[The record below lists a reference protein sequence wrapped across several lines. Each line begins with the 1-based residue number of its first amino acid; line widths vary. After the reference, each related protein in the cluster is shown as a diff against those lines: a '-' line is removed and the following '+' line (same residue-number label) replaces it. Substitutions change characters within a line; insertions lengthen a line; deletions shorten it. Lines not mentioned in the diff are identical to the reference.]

1 MSFHKN
7 IIFCLIWVIVIFVPN
22 QTRAEAV
29 SQITIP
35 HIQPEDHRHDYILDL
50 LELALNKTIEE
61 YGDYELKQY
70 PLPTEQNRSLHMARY
85 ENGIDIVWSMTSIK
99 REKELRA
106 IRIPL
111 QKGLLGYRIFIIKA
125 GRQDSFRKIKS
136 INNLKYFIAGQGHDW
151 PDTKILRANGLP
163 VETCSQYS
171 FCFDMLLQNR
181 FDYLPRGVSEPW
193 YEIAKYPNKELVVEK
208 KILLKYTAPLY
219 FFVSRKN
226 VKKAERIEKGLRAAI
241 KDGSFDKLFYNHPQ
255 LRTMFEKLCFKR
267 RLIIE
272 LENPLLPPET
282 PTNDK
287 SLWIDFKKLP

>member
-1 MSFHKN
+1 MSYYKY
-7 IIFCLIWVIVIFVPN
+7 IIFCLIWGIVIFVPN
-22 QTRAEAV
+22 QIKAEAV

-35 HIQPEDHRHDYILDL
+35 YIHPEDNRHDYILDL
-50 LELALNKTIEE
+50 LELALNKTIKE

-70 PLPTEQNRSLHMARY
+70 PLPTEQNRSLRMTSH
-85 ENGIDIVWSMTSIK
+85 EKGIDVVWSMTSIK

-125 GRQDSFRKIKS
+125 GRQASFYKVRS
-136 INNLKYFIAGQGHDW
+136 INNLKYFTAGQGHDW
-151 PDTKILRANGLP
+151 PDTEILRANGLP

-193 YEIAKYPNKELVVEK
+193 NEIAKYPNKELVVEK
-208 KILLKYTAPLY
+208 KLLLKYTAPLY

-226 VKKAERIEKGLRAAI
+226 VKMAERIEKGLRAAI
-241 KDGSFDKLFYNHPQ
+241 KDGSFDELFYNHPQ
-255 LRTMFEKLCFKR
+255 LSTMFKKLCFKKR
-267 RLIIE
+267 IIIE

-282 PTNDK
+282 PTKDK
-287 SLWIDFKKLP
+287 SLWIDPNKLP